1 MAAPLGNQFW
11 KARSKHGRNKIFS
24 DDDVLWEAC
33 QEYFQWVV
41 DNPLQEEKVF
51 CHQGNVTKTSLDKMR
66 AMTIGG
72 LCTFLDI
79 DQTTWTEYKK
89 HKDFSSVCTRV
100 EQIIKDQKFA
110 GAAADMLNP
119 SIIARDLG
127 LADKTDSNVKASY
140 TINLS
145 ETDAE
150 L

>member
-11 KARSKHGRNKIFS
+11 KARSKHGRDKIFS
-24 DDDVLWEAC
+24 DDVVLWEAC

-41 DNPLQEEKVF
+41 DNPLVDEKVF
-51 CHQGNVTKTSLDKMR
+51 CHQGNITTAKLNKMR

-79 DQTTWTEYKK
+79 DHATWAEYRK
-89 HKDFSSVCTRV
+89 HDDFSGVCTRV
-100 EQIIKDQKFA
+100 EQIIRDQKFA
-110 GAAADMLNP
+110 GAAAEMLNP

-127 LADKTDSNVKASY
+127 LADKTDSNVRASF
-140 TINLS
+140 TISLS